1 MLDALPR
8 RLHLSGYSMQK
19 QKGMPLRAFAIFLL
33 AAIIGV
39 AGGLLGSA
47 FQIGLNWIQH
57 TLTRAGPEE
66 SLSDAVRNHLNWW
79 QTLLVPTAGGF
90 AAGLVLLFVRG
101 RKPPFGIADLV
112 QLVQLRKGTIR
123 FRESLVQIVSSA
135 CTIGSGG
142 SIGREGAN
150 SQIAATVAALIARWA
165 QLGSRPRA
173 VLLGCGVAAG
183 MATSYNAPIAGAMFV
198 MEAVLGNFAMD
209 VFAPIVVASV
219 LATMIRSELLGEGA
233 IYADSLPKVLPALS
247 SNLVLTALLLGVMCG
262 FGGLVFRH
270 ALEYGRLAFTRLR
283 LNAPLTLA
291 LGGLAVGGIG
301 VFMPETWGNG
311 FEVIRKYAE
320 EPTVAL
326 ILTLFIWKLVATCAT
341 IGSGGLGGIF
351 TPNLVIGAAFGAF
364 FAFGVHWFTG
374 AETTEATKV
383 ETQIFAFVG
392 MAGLTAA
399 TMHAPVTSVVLVF
412 ELTRHYELTLPVMLC
427 SIVASITASL
437 LDEDSYY
444 TAAIKQKG
452 ESLPGGLEDM
462 AIRSTFVRDVQRR
475 DVVTVR
481 DTAGFAEVMQLLGN
495 HRGDT
500 IYVQDGI
507 GALVGRIEL
516 QDVKN
521 FLNDPALTS
530 AVIAAD
536 LTRPAVTAGPDESI
550 AAVMPRFDDPEL
562 REIAVVTPGNP
573 PRLQGRVRHQDVIT
587 TLGSEVLGQQRRN
600 TRLSLQGADAED
612 LKVPQGYEL
621 RTLPVPDAWVGL
633 AVDALPPESMR
644 GVVVMMAMRSEN
656 GRDEYVAG
664 TPDLVLLDG
673 WRVVVL
679 GTPESIARL
688 QRDGEPMEE

>member
-1 MLDALPR
+1 MP
-8 RLHLSGYSMQK
+8 K
-19 QKGMPLRAFAIFLL
+19 QKGMQLRAFAIFLL

-39 AGGLLGSA
+39 AGGLLGVA
-47 FQIGLNWIQH
+47 FQKGLNWIQH
-57 TLTRAGPEE
+57 TLTGPEE
-66 SLSDAVRNHLNWW
+66 HLSDAVRNHLNWW
-79 QTLLVPTAGGF
+79 QTLLVPTAGGL
-90 AAGLVLLFVRG
+90 AAGLVLLLVRG
-101 RKPPFGIADLV
+101 KKPPFGIADLV
-112 QLVQLRKGTIR
+112 VLVQLRKGTIR

-150 SQIAATVAALIARWA
+150 SQIAATVAALIARWT

-183 MATSYNAPIAGAMFV
+183 MATSYNAPIAGAIFV

-219 LATMIRSELLGEGA
+219 LATMIRSTLISEQA
-233 IYADSLPKVLPALS
+233 IYADSLPPDLTALS
-247 SNLVLTALLLGVMCG
+247 SNLVLMALLLGVMCG
-262 FGGLVFRH
+262 FGGLVLRH
-270 ALEYGRLAFTRLR
+270 SLDFSRRLFLRLR
-283 LNAPLTLA
+283 LNTPLTLA
-291 LGGLAVGGIG
+291 LGGLVVGCIG
-301 VFMPETWGNG
+301 LYLPETWGNG
-311 FEVIRKYAE
+311 FEVIQKYAE
-320 EPTVAL
+320 GPTAAL
-326 ILTLFIWKLVATCAT
+326 IVTLFLGKLVATCAT

-351 TPNLVIGAAFGAF
+351 TPNLVIGAAFGAL
-364 FAFGVHWFTG
+364 FAFGLHLVTG
-374 AETTEATKV
+374 ETETARV

-452 ESLPGGLEDM
+452 EELPGGIEDM
-462 AIRSTFVRDVQRR
+462 AIRTTFVRDVLRR
-475 DVVTVR
+475 DCVTVR
-481 DTAGFAEVMQLLGN
+481 DTAGFTEVMQLLGS

-500 IYVQDGI
+500 IYVQNVV

-521 FLNDPALTS
+521 FLNDPALTA

-536 LTRPAVTAGPDESI
+536 LTRPVVTASPDDSI
-550 AAVMPRFDDPEL
+550 AAVMPYFDDPEL
-562 REIAVVTPGNP
+562 REIAVVSPGNP
-573 PRLQGRVRHQDVIT
+573 PQLQGRVRHQDVIT

-600 TRLSLQGADAED
+600 ARLSLQGADARD
-612 LKVPQGYEL
+612 LKVPQGFEL

-633 AVDALPPESMR
+633 AVDALPPESLR
-644 GVVVMMAMRSEN
+644 GLVVVMAIRREN
-656 GRDEYVAG
+656 GRDEHVAG
-664 TPDLVLLDG
+664 TPDLVLLEG

-679 GTPESIARL
+679 GTAESIARL
-688 QRDGEPMEE
+688 QRDGDPGEE